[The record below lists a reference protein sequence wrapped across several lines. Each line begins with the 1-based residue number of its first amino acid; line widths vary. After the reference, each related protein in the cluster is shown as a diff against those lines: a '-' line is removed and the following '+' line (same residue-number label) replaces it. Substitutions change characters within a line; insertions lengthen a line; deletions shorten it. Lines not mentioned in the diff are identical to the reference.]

1 MEPMKQYGNIWKY
14 AAGAVALV
22 VLAVLV
28 MDFNNRTADLHRLQA
43 DQLDVQ
49 ARVTAAVETQSYMET
64 QIVFATSEPAV
75 AKWAYEQ
82 GHMVRPGDNPVV
94 PIAGAARTPT
104 PTPAPVVT
112 QVKVS
117 NWQAWL
123 ALFLG
128 P

>member
-1 MEPMKQYGNIWKY
+1 MKQYGNIWKY
-14 AAGAVALV
+14 AAGAIALV

-43 DQLDVQ
+43 DQKDVQ
-49 ARVTAAVETQSYMET
+49 ARVTAAVETQSYLQT

-75 AKWAYEQ
+75 ANWAYEQ

-94 PIAGAARTPT
+94 PVAGAGRTPT

-112 QVKVS
+112 PVKTS
-117 NWQAWL
+117 PWQAWL
-123 ALFLG
+123 ALFFG